1 MKEVFSHRLDEQL
14 IGKVFGRLLVV
25 KHIGR
30 PPTHKLTHYECIC
43 ECGKSVITPG
53 SYLLDGHKKS
63 CGCLYKEMW
72 DGIRKPEGAAA
83 KKSLYNSY
91 RRQAKNR
98 KHSFTLTLERA
109 IELMSS
115 DCFYCGAAPDQ
126 LWPSAYAP
134 TKFNGRFVYNGLDR
148 VDNALGYDEGN
159 VVPCCWVCNNRKSAS
174 PVEEFLEWARKIAQN
189 HPK

>member
-1 MKEVFSHRLDEQL
+1 LGRPNSPATIARMKEVFSHRLDEQL

-83 KKSLYNSY
+83 KKSLYNSDMT
-91 RRQAKNR
+91 RETW
-98 KHSFTLTLERA
+98 FL
-109 IELMSS
+109 
-115 DCFYCGAAPDQ
+115 AAGFVTIASRLL
-126 LWPSAYAP
+126 LWRN
-134 TKFNGRFVYNGLDR
+134 F
-148 VDNALGYDEGN
+148 
-159 VVPCCWVCNNRKSAS
+159 
-174 PVEEFLEWARKIAQN
+174 
-189 HPK
+189 